1 VLRFVAEQEQVDMMS
16 PGEKVVAVGAIGF
29 MNAGILALSGILGAG
44 ALFVSLPMA
53 TAIYH
58 Q

>member
-1 VLRFVAEQEQVDMMS
+1 MMS
-16 PGEKVVAVGAIGF
+16 SGEKVVAVGAIGF